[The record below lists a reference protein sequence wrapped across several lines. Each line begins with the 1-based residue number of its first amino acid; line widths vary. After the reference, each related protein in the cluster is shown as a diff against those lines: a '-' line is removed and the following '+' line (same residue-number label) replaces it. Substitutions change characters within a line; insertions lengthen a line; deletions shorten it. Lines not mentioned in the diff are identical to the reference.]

1 MVTKMGRACEFQG
14 GVWAAD
20 KLTGSWPDL
29 PGSEHTPWAVKSL
42 TCELFGARGREIVG
56 RGGRRAECGL
66 GQV

>member
-1 MVTKMGRACEFQG
+1 MC
-14 GVWAAD
+14 AAD

-29 PGSEHTPWAVKSL
+29 PGREHTPRAVKSL
-42 TCELFGARGREIVG
+42 TCELSGARGRGIVG